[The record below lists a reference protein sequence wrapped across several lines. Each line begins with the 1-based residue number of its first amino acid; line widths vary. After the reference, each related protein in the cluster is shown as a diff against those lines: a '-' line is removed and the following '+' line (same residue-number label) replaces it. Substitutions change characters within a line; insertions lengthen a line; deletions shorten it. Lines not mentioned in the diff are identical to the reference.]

1 MDQIDGLL
9 QRKNK
14 QMIKLKGAVSSN
26 NGQIEERRNL
36 SENRLTSAENK
47 LEAATRRFNVVQCEN
62 KKIRDEIKH
71 MLNDRAIFNQ
81 SWTKMLNSLN
91 KGKKFLTDLFES
103 STLAYDQ
110 RDEWCT
116 KLKSVQDKGK
126 IDQMVQIQEMRDLQ
140 KAFDHEM
147 KLYNFLAK
155 KGVIR
160 INKKEEEREE
170 AIKKKQEEDIR
181 KKIDYYTKILDDIR
195 DYTKEYNAEQIVE
208 TFQRVDDEN
217 FSIYKLLNEFCA
229 ENEVLRRNLK
239 EIQRNIVD
247 RKDWNEMMEEKRQ
260 RQLESLKEKLEEQK
274 ITTEDKRNQL
284 MSKVELIND
293 TMDKVNEIF
302 KALDCPTE
310 PYKNLLGEKIPSL
323 HHLGLTFRL
332 ITDKIKEMVQVAYY
346 YERFVQKKGDKN
358 SSRLKKY
365 TVHPEP
371 LDCWTATPISFL
383 VPADPCP
390 SCVEARWLSR
400 VSDTP
405 EIPFDK
411 LQIISALTDLS
422 EDPAFERSDRIHPL
436 NECRV
441 PRSRLILARRYMQY

>member
-1 MDQIDGLL
+1 MKIDLERALFLRTQTKQECIEGLTLMDQIDGLL

-181 KKIDYYTKILDDIR
+181 KKIDYHTKILDDIR
-195 DYTKEYNAEQIVE
+195 SA
-208 TFQRVDDEN
+208 
-217 FSIYKLLNEFCA
+217 
-229 ENEVLRRNLK
+229 
-239 EIQRNIVD
+239 
-247 RKDWNEMMEEKRQ
+247 
-260 RQLESLKEKLEEQK
+260 QK
-274 ITTEDKRNQL
+274 FPVKNW
-284 MSKVELIND
+284 
-293 TMDKVNEIF
+293 
-302 KALDCPTE
+302 ALDCPTE

-411 LQIISALTDLS
+411 LQIISALMDLS